1 MTKSSHLIEPPLIQ
15 ALLCRDQIQRKDAA
29 HTALAESLRPAL
41 PPSLFQGRVLRDAA
55 LVRDKDAADPD
66 GLSSRVSVVEKHQ
79 I

>member
-29 HTALAESLRPAL
+29 HTASAESLRPAL
-41 PPSLFQGRVLRDAA
+41 PSLFQGRVLRDAA